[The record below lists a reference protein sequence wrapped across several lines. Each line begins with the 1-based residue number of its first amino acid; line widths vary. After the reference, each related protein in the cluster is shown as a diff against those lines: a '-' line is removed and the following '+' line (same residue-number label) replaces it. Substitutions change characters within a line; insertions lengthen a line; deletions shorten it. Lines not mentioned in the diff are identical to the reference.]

1 MGKAAESS
9 VNKVLICFLSIRNDS
24 EEKFL
29 MQLCRELWQI
39 IYSLPTIY
47 TDVSLLILVSDSLWL
62 IFKLGVFYSSSLLP
76 EQPKVRLQ

>member
-1 MGKAAESS
+1 MGKAAESC

-29 MQLCRELWQI
+29 LQLCRELWQI

-62 IFKLGVFYSSSLLP
+62 IFKLDVFYSSSLLP
-76 EQPKVRLQ
+76 EQPKVRFQ